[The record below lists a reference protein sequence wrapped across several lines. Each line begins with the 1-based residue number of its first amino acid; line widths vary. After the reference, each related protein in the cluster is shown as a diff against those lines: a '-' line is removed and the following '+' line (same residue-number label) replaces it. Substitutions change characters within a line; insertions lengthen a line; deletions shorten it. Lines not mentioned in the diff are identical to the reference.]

1 MILGEGVAGFEE
13 EAGGGIGMTIEGAI
27 ETLMGGIVVLISVSA
42 ITAAAA
48 TTTTTMAVVITRI
61 GTEIGIGIGIG
72 TGMGCLGL
80 GGVDLEVP
88 LREGMEGLRLV
99 RLSCPLVPAIEVA

>member
-13 EAGGGIGMTIEGAI
+13 EGEGGIGMSIEGAI
-27 ETLMGGIVVLISVSA
+27 GTLMGGIVLLIAVLA
-42 ITAAAA
+42 ITA
-48 TTTTTMAVVITRI
+48 TTTTVAVVITR
-61 GTEIGIGIGIG
+61 IGIGIGIG
-72 TGMGCLGL
+72 TGMGCLGI

>member
-13 EAGGGIGMTIEGAI
+13 EEGGEIGMTIEGAI
-27 ETLMGGIVVLISVSA
+27 ETLMGGIVVLIAVSA
-42 ITAAAA
+42 ITA
-48 TTTTTMAVVITRI
+48 TTTMAVVITRI

-72 TGMGCLGL
+72 TGMGCLGI

-99 RLSCPLVPAIEVA
+99 RLSCLLVPAIEVA

>member
-1 MILGEGVAGFEE
+1 MAGFEE
-13 EAGGGIGMTIEGAI
+13 EVVGGIGMTIEGAI
-27 ETLMGGIVVLISVSA
+27 ETLMGGIVVLIAVSA
-42 ITAAAA
+42 ITAA

>member
-13 EAGGGIGMTIEGAI
+13 EAGGGIGMSIEGAI
-27 ETLMGGIVVLISVSA
+27 ETLMGGIVVLIAVSA
-42 ITAAAA
+42 IAAAA
-48 TTTTTMAVVITRI
+48 TTTTMAVVITRI

-72 TGMGCLGL
+72 TGMGCLGI

>member
-13 EAGGGIGMTIEGAI
+13 EVVGGIGMTIEGAI
-27 ETLMGGIVVLISVSA
+27 ETLMGGIVVLIAVSA
-42 ITAAAA
+42 ITAAA

-61 GTEIGIGIGIG
+61 GTGIGIGIGIG
-72 TGMGCLGL
+72 TGMGCLGI
-80 GGVDLEVP
+80 GRADLEVA